1 MEFKGYTKRDTA
13 ILKGFG
19 ILCIVFHNY
28 FHWLWPSPG
37 ENEFT
42 FDPARV
48 SKFFAQ
54 LGAQPG
60 EFFNLIFSYL
70 GHYGVQIFV
79 LLSGFG
85 LAVSMM
91 NKPQS
96 WGRFVWKRFLKLYPL
111 LLTAL
116 VFYYFGRILMEAK
129 LLGPYEKHEL
139 GYKLLLVHT
148 LVPDSALSLVG
159 PWWFFGLIFQ
169 LYLLFPLVFRWTRRG
184 GWKAFLSVCVVCYG
198 LIFLFRYGL
207 NVFKGSVIMMNA
219 PGHLPE
225 FCLGVLLAF
234 SKDKKISLGWLLLS
248 VSVFCLGNYFAVFYP
263 FTFLALS
270 VMMVF
275 AYQGVKNL
283 RFRKRWL
290 SRPLAYVGNLSMAI
304 FAVHACFRGPVLKV
318 AASLKGPWG
327 HFLSGMM
334 FLVIILA
341 ISVAAYH
348 FYTYLCHLIAK
359 VEGAFERKW
368 GSKKSP
374 VVCQGLRWVERLA
387 GVSVL
392 AFFVFIL
399 GYFIAQNVEKPQTSF
414 TQEMKQNTIIPKDK
428 EYVYL
433 VNDTIGSRSLN
444 LSVTGS
450 FDIQGQV
457 AQGAAPRLVMTI
469 GDLLWKPFELPQDF
483 FTNTPK
489 HFEFSYYYHTPF
501 VVNLKGKPVKVFF
514 WNPNKQTAEFEN
526 TSVTIKY

>member
-1 MEFKGYTKRDTA
+1 M
-13 ILKGFG
+13 
-19 ILCIVFHNY
+19 
-28 FHWLWPSPG
+28 
-37 ENEFT
+37 
-42 FDPARV
+42 
-48 SKFFAQ
+48 
-54 LGAQPG
+54 
-60 EFFNLIFSYL
+60 
-70 GHYGVQIFV
+70 QIFV

-85 LAVSMM
+85 LAISMM

-169 LYLLFPLVFRWTRRG
+169 LYLLFPLVFQWTRKW
-184 GWKAFLSVCVVCYG
+184 GWKAFLSVCVLCYG

-234 SKDKKISLGWLLLS
+234 SKDKKISMGWLLLS
-248 VSVFCLGNYFAVFYP
+248 VAVFCLGNYYAVFYP

-270 VMMVF
+270 VMVVF
-275 AYQGVKNL
+275 AYQGLKNL
-283 RFRKRWL
+283 RFKKQWL

-318 AASLKGPWG
+318 VASLKGPWG

-359 VEGAFERKW
+359 LEGALERKS
-368 GSKKSP
+368 GSKMSK
-374 VVCQGLRWVERLA
+374 GFLWVERLA
-387 GVSVL
+387 AVSVL

-399 GYFIAQNVEKPQTSF
+399 GYFIAQNVDQPHASLNQELKQAMVIPQ
-414 TQEMKQNTIIPKDK
+414 DR

-433 VNDTIGSRSLN
+433 LNDTIDSRSLN

-450 FDIQGQV
+450 FDIKGQV
-457 AQGAAPRLVMTI
+457 AQGAAPRLVMTL
-469 GDLLWKPFELPQDF
+469 GDILWKPFDLPQDS
-483 FTNTPK
+483 FTDTPK
-489 HFEFSYYYHTPF
+489 HVEFSYDYHTPF
-501 VVNLKGKPVKVFF
+501 VVNLKGKAVKVFF
-514 WNPNKQTAEFEN
+514 WNPNKQRVEFEN
-526 TSVTIKY
+526 AVVTINY